1 MITVYYEKLSMG
13 DGNTFLK
20 YKEREIAVQDEQGK
34 GIRGTSQRKTLHKYR
49 GVKETMWLRGEKETR
64 QQG

>member
-20 YKEREIAVQDEQGK
+20 YKEREIAVQDE
-34 GIRGTSQRKTLHKYR
+34 
-49 GVKETMWLRGEKETR
+49 
-64 QQG
+64 